1 MKCEASSI
9 NKYLDKNLNIFFIYG
24 SEIILKNNSKDLIK
38 RKLLSKGFDEKKII
52 NKNDFNNIE
61 QQIIENAG
69 GSLFGSKVI
78 IEINHDQGRVPD
90 QISKIFQIPNIDK
103 MTNIALI
110 ITSHNDKLNSA
121 TNWVKAMDEIALII
135 QCKKLK
141 SFEEKIW
148 LKHQLD
154 FVHEKDKPTLIQN
167 ISEMNSGNLVAQ
179 QNEVNVL
186 KLLYKERENQA
197 HISSMDSAEFVPFE
211 LEDMIISRNTKDAL
225 RIIHSIKNSEAHYAP
240 LLVWIIGKIINSASY
255 ARQNQNPKISLEKS
269 GVWKNK
275 ISAYMVF
282 IKHHSLKKLIQLQ
295 KNVFELDIV
304 SKGLVKKDFWNE
316 LDDIVIDLTSN

>member
-9 NKYLDKNLNIFFIYG
+9 DKYLDKDLNIFFIYG

-38 RKLLSKGFDEKKII
+38 KKLLSKGFDEKKII

-69 GSLFGSKVI
+69 GSLFGSKTI

-103 MTNIALI
+103 MSNIAVI

-121 TNWVKAMDEIALII
+121 TNWVKAMDEKALII

-154 FVHEKDKPTLIQN
+154 FVHEKDKPALIQN
-167 ISEMNSGNLVAQ
+167 IFEMNSGNLVAQ
-179 QNEVNVL
+179 HNEVKIL
-186 KLLYKERENQA
+186 KLLYKEGENPS
-197 HISSMDSAEFVPFE
+197 HKSSMDSAEFVPFE

-240 LLVWIIGKIINSASY
+240 LLVWIIGKIVNSASY

-275 ISAYMVF
+275 ISDYMVF
-282 IKHHSLKKLIQLQ
+282 IRHHSLKKLIQLQ